1 VIVVD
6 KLSKSFLDLR
16 RGWVPAVEEVSFTC
30 TPGAI
35 FGLLGPNGAG
45 KTTTLRML
53 STVLKPTGGKAT
65 VAGFDVAT
73 EPEKV
78 RANIGY
84 MSASTG
90 IYDRMTAWE
99 LVEYFGRL
107 YGLSK
112 DHLRG
117 RMEEVFGSLQMN
129 DFRDVLGSKMST
141 GMKQKV
147 SIART
152 IVHDPPVLI
161 FDEPTSGLDVM
172 VARSLLKR
180 IAELR
185 DLGKTILFSTHAMHE
200 VAKLCSRVAVIH
212 RGSVQA
218 EGEPAELLDRYGQ
231 PDLEE
236 LFFHLVEK
244 ADADADLG
252 MLAKGSI

>member
-1 VIVVD
+1 VIHVEH
-6 KLSKSFLDLR
+6 LSKSFLDYR
-16 RGWVPAVEEVSFTC
+16 RGWVPAVADVGFDC
-30 TPGAI
+30 HPGAV

-53 STVLKPTGGKAT
+53 STVLRPSGGRAV

-78 RANIGY
+78 RAHIGY

-107 YGLSK
+107 YGLAPER
-112 DHLRG
+112 LRE
-117 RMEEVFGSLQMN
+117 RMEVIFGWLHMN

-161 FDEPTSGLDVM
+161 FDEPTSGLDVL
-172 VARSLLKR
+172 VARVLLQK

-185 DLGKTILFSTHAMHE
+185 DQGKTILFSTHAMHE
-200 VAKLCSRVAVIH
+200 VEKLCSRVAVIH
-212 RGSVQA
+212 KGRVQA
-218 EGEPAELLDRYGQ
+218 EGTPAELLDRYDQ

-236 LFFHLVEK
+236 LFFHLVERAEAEAK
-244 ADADADLG
+244 GRPRADAL
-252 MLAKGSI
+252 I